1 MSENPLFL
9 IHPAALA
16 EAEKAT
22 RWYRE
27 RSARTAA
34 QFVAEVN
41 LAINKILAAP
51 QRWPAGPHG
60 SRNLLLYRF
69 PFAVV
74 YRELPSTIQIVAI
87 AHGRRRPGY
96 RKHRAE

>member
-1 MSENPLFL
+1 MSEKPVFL
-9 IHPAALA
+9 IHPAAVA

-34 QFVAEVN
+34 QFVEEVN
-41 LAINKILAAP
+41 LAIDRIFAAP
-51 QRWPAGPHG
+51 QHWPAGPHDT
-60 SRNLLLYRF
+60 RKFLLHRF
-69 PFAVV
+69 PFSVV
-74 YRELPSTIQIVAI
+74 YRELPATIQVLAI

-96 RKHRAE
+96 WKTRI